1 MLLILDF
8 GNTQIKAAV
17 FEGTTLLN
25 KYWLSNDNLEI
36 ELENIFLT
44 YPQIT
49 TIGHVS
55 VTHQSI
61 EALDYLRNRFEVF
74 AIERTGKFPFLNAY
88 ATPETLGM
96 DRMVL
101 AAGAVLRYPAQNRL
115 VIDAGTCVTY
125 DYISADDV
133 YRGGAISPGLQ
144 MRYEALHHHTAK
156 LPLLKASE
164 HPKLVGNSTENSIH
178 SGVINGIQFE
188 LEGFIN
194 NYCEEKENIIII
206 LTGGDANF
214 LAGHLK
220 NTIFA
225 NPNFLLESIVL
236 LHQYQTND

>member
-1 MLLILDF
+1 
-8 GNTQIKAAV
+8 
-17 FEGTTLLN
+17 
-25 KYWLSNDNLEI
+25 
-36 ELENIFLT
+36 
-44 YPQIT
+44 
-49 TIGHVS
+49 
-55 VTHQSI
+55 
-61 EALDYLRNRFEVF
+61 
-74 AIERTGKFPFLNAY
+74 
-88 ATPETLGM
+88 M

-225 NPNFLLESIVL
+225 NSNGTANSLLKSSAIGPIVL
-236 LHQYQTND
+236 LT